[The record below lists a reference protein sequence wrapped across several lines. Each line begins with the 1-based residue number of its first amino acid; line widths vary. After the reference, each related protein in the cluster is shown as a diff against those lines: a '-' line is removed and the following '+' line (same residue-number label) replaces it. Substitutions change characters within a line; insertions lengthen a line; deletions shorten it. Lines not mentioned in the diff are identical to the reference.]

1 MIRYDMRRI
10 PAPTTLAAPSKIRV
24 GGVHRGRSLF
34 PVLLLI
40 LALALGIASVAR
52 AASCRDE
59 VGAAKA
65 DRYVRQ
71 CLVVSPA
78 THPPC
83 NAENSCSLIRDEIA
97 RGCRLLGGD
106 AAMPEFCRPYLRPAP
121 KQP

>member
-1 MIRYDMRRI
+1 MRRI

-40 LALALGIASVAR
+40 LALGIASGAR

-59 VGAAKA
+59 VGTAKA

-71 CLVVSPA
+71 CLMVSPA

>member
-1 MIRYDMRRI
+1 M

-24 GGVHRGRSLF
+24 EGVHRGRSLF

-40 LALALGIASVAR
+40 LALALALGIASVAR

-59 VGAAKA
+59 VGTAKA

-71 CLVVSPA
+71 CLMVSPA

-97 RGCRLLGGD
+97 RGCRLRGGD